1 MKANWLVQLFLR
13 LESSRIQPNMIG
25 RQKELNSNCW
35 DKSFKTNPFHKNLE
49 SACQPIDGKVNQP
62 INQQNRFYNNYQSI
76 KPPTRTLTVHCSW
89 KNYSHLLSTHL
100 SCIEQPN
107 VHSSNHLSICPT
119 IGPFTGPFINSPA
132 HSSIH
137 RPCHER
143 GSSWSQ
149 GWCCWAFAQC
159 AWCRTWSKSRSSPW
173 KGQSPPW
180 TGTWH
185 CLVAMEIEKRK
196 KLNRISITLWST
208 GSSGTT
214 SLRQPGRCLR
224 GRSPTS
230 SPTKSSSSS

>member
-49 SACQPIDGKVNQP
+49 SACRPIDGKVNQP

-76 KPPTRTLTVHCSW
+76 KPPTRTLTIHCSW
-89 KNYSHLLSTHL
+89 KKLWSSSFYSTIMHWATNCSFIQKSFH
-100 SCIEQPN
+100 P
-107 VHSSNHLSICPT
+107 SNHRPIHQ
-119 IGPFTGPFINSPA
+119 FTNP
-132 HSSIH
+132 SSIH

-185 CLVAMEIEKRK
+185 CLVAMEIDKRK
-196 KLNRISITLWST
+196 KLNQISITLWST
-208 GSSGTT
+208 GSSGTK